1 MQIQMSSEWL
11 YVLVSIALACTILV
25 QAIIQYR
32 KFKSIHTKLAAVTL
46 IVKDQSKQTELI
58 KTQLHELRSGS
69 LGVGKRVLALQE
81 HIDTCQTQIEEMQL
95 QDPDAKIYS
104 RALKMVGLGAEL
116 DEIIRECELPQAE
129 VELLIRLHRQE
140 TVHV

>member
-1 MQIQMSSEWL
+1 MSSEWL